1 MTIIEVMQAM
11 PIKTVTVYVLQV
23 DTTKLQAM
31 QVTVLL
37 VVSSGNEKKNQSTLK
52 SSAIIEHVS
61 AVKVL
66 KLKKYKLMQC
76 KKKLKK

>member
-1 MTIIEVMQAM
+1 MTTIEVMQAM
-11 PIKTVTVYVLQV
+11 PIKTMPINVVQV
-23 DTTKLQAM
+23 DATKLQAM

-52 SSAIIEHVS
+52 SSAIEHVS
-61 AVKVL
+61 AVNVL